1 MYKSVK
7 YKRILFAFLFL
18 MMNSYLTAQTDQA
31 PSITAEGR
39 QIFCIGSPINIVTD
53 FTITDPDD
61 NSIPNFY
68 IQISSG
74 YQASLDLLQ
83 LTGSHPFI
91 TTSWNPN
98 EGKLT
103 LGSAFRGGEIELSDL
118 ENALKDIV
126 FTTTANNVTQEKFF
140 SLSVTDA
147 NYLPLTDHFYEFV
160 SNEGIT
166 WTDAKIAAENATYF
180 GRQGYLATL
189 TTQVEADFAGKQVS
203 GAGWIGGSDADSP
216 DVWKWVTGPEAGTI
230 FWNGGLNG
238 NSPNFAFWNTG
249 EPNNFGN
256 SGEDYVH
263 VTAPGVGIAGSWND
277 LTNTGDD
284 SGDYQPKGYIVEYGI
299 PTDPPLNIV
308 ATTSIYIP
316 QIIAVNNPV
325 VCASDS
331 ATMTAIPNE
340 GEIFWYNTPTG
351 TEPELAR
358 GNNFIINNATQTTT
372 YYATISVNGC
382 ITLPRTAVTI
392 TVVQKPAIISFSDD
406 TICSGSATLSA
417 QASSGQV
424 YWFDSE
430 TSTSPIFIGNT
441 FETPLINATK
451 SYFVEANNSFCDSS
465 NRIEV
470 IAALN
475 DTIPQ
480 FDVLQNTF
488 ILCSDVGN
496 IDLET
501 INEQGNYSYI
511 WRKEGALLSGNTATL
526 NVNYSGNY
534 TVSAVSEAGCESMA
548 QNIFVLISGKA
559 TITKDDVLITDDSKN
574 NSIQITNPNLGNG
587 NYEYAIDNEFGSYNN
602 IGYFNNLAT
611 GIHTLYVR
619 DANGCGTERFTFSI
633 LAYPK
638 FFTPNE
644 DGTNDFWNIAGFDTS
659 FYTTSKIS
667 IYNRFGNLIYKID
680 KNSQGW
686 DGTYQGKNL
695 PTNNYWFR
703 ATLTDING
711 LQIEKTGNFSLI
723 RK

>member
-1 MYKSVK
+1 MV
-7 YKRILFAFLFL
+7 FLFF
-18 MMNSYLTAQTDQA
+18 MINSSLTAQADQA

-39 QIFCIGSPINIVTD
+39 QVFCIGNPINIVTN

-61 NSIPNFY
+61 ISIPSFF
-68 IQISSG
+68 IQISEG
-74 YQASLDLLQ
+74 YQVNFDELI
-83 LTGSHPFI
+83 LTGNHPFI
-91 TTSWNPN
+91 DASWNIT

-103 LGSAFRGGEIELSDL
+103 LSSAIPGGEILLTDL
-118 ENALKDIV
+118 ENAVKEIV
-126 FTTTANNVTQEKFF
+126 FITTATNTTEEKFF

-166 WTDAKIAAENATYF
+166 WTDAKIAAENRNYY

-216 DVWKWVTGPEAGTI
+216 NVWKWVTGPEAGTDNEI
-230 FWNGGLNG
+230 FWNGALNG
-238 NSPNFAFWNTG
+238 SSPTFAFWNTG

-277 LTNTGDD
+277 LTNTGDA
-284 SGDYQPKGYIVEYGI
+284 SGDYQPKGYIVEYGT

-308 ATTSIYIP
+308 ATTSIYTP
-316 QIIAVNNPV
+316 QIIAINNPV
-325 VCASDS
+325 VCESDS
-331 ATMTAIPNE
+331 ATMTAIPSE
-340 GEIFWYNTPTG
+340 GDIFWYRTPTPG
-351 TEPELAR
+351 TEPEFAM
-358 GNNFIINNATQTTT
+358 GNNFTINNTTETTT
-372 YYATISVNGC
+372 YYAAISVNGC
-382 ITLPRTAVTI
+382 ITLPRTAVTV
-392 TVVQKPAIISFSDD
+392 TVVQKPTIISFSGDR
-406 TICSGSATLSA
+406 ICSGSATLRA
-417 QASSGQV
+417 QASNGEV
-424 YWFDSE
+424 YWFESQ
-430 TSTSPIFIGNT
+430 TSTSPLFIGNN
-441 FETPLINATK
+441 FETPTISATR

-470 IAALN
+470 VAELD

-480 FDVLQNTF
+480 FDVSQNTY
-488 ILCSDVGN
+488 ILCTDIGN

-501 INEQGNYSYI
+501 KNPQGNYNYV
-511 WRKEGALLSGNTATL
+511 WRKEGELLTVNTATL
-526 NVNYSGNY
+526 NVNSSGNY
-534 TVSAVSEAGCESMA
+534 TVRAVSDAGCESPD
-548 QNIFVLISGKA
+548 QNILVTISEKA
-559 TITKDDVLITDDSKN
+559 TITKDDVLITDDSEN
-574 NSIQITNPNLGNG
+574 NSIRITNPNLGNG
-587 NYEYAIDNEFGSYNN
+587 YYEYALDDEFGSYNSV
-602 IGYFNNLAT
+602 GYFNNLAT
-611 GIHTLYVR
+611 GIHTLYIR
-619 DANGCGTERFTFSI
+619 DANGCGTERFIFSI
-633 LAYPK
+633 LSYPK

-644 DGTNDFWNIAGFDTS
+644 DGINDVWNIAGFDRS
-659 FYTTSKIS
+659 FYTVSDIL

-695 PTNNYWFR
+695 PSNNYWFS

-711 LQIEKTGNFSLI
+711 LQIKKTGNFSLI